1 MSFYALSE
9 QNPDTRRGAIEI
21 SMKPFD
27 SLDAA
32 GANEL
37 MRRPVVDIKGRK
49 AGSLECIWIDPS
61 THRAEF
67 AGIKT
72 GAGLVH
78 VNVVPARVVVQDD
91 DRLKVLAVAEFVR
104 RGPTFAPQAEL
115 AELEK
120 QQINQY
126 YGHFVPIRRA
136 SSIEE
141 LRPEEKA
148 EISAESQEADRG
160 EIEQEEQ
167 GFFKQK
173 GFVTDSMPEVD
184 ASAELKRTAEQAKIR
199 EDEHERR
206 HGG

>member
-1 MSFYALSE
+1 
-9 QNPDTRRGAIEI
+9 
-21 SMKPFD
+21 MKPFD
-27 SLDAA
+27 SLDPA

-37 MRRPVVDIKGRK
+37 MRRPVVDIKGQK
-49 AGSLECIWIDPS
+49 AGTLECIWIDPS
-61 THRAEF
+61 THRVEF
-67 AGIKT
+67 AGVKT
-72 GAGLVH
+72 GAGLGS
-78 VNVVPARVVVQDD
+78 VNVVPARVVDQDD

-104 RGPTFAPQAEL
+104 SGPTFAPQAEL

-120 QQINQY
+120 QRINQY

-141 LRPEEKA
+141 LRSEEKV
-148 EISAESQEADRG
+148 EISAESQEADRW

-167 GFFKQK
+167 SFFKQK

>member
-1 MSFYALSE
+1 MSLYALSE
-9 QNPDTRRGAIEI
+9 QNPHIRRGAIEI

-37 MRRPVVDIKGRK
+37 KRRPVVDINGRK
-49 AGSLECIWIDPS
+49 AGTLECIWTDPS
-61 THRAEF
+61 SHRVAF
-67 AGIKT
+67 AGVRT
-72 GAGLVH
+72 GAGLGS
-78 VNVVPARVVVQDD
+78 VNVVPARVVDQDN

-104 RGPTFAPQAEL
+104 SGPTFAAQVEL

-126 YGHFVPIRRA
+126 YGHFVPIWRA
-136 SSIEE
+136 SSTEE

-167 GFFKQK
+167 SFFKQK

-199 EDEHERR
+199 EDHYE
-206 HGG
+206 

>member
-1 MSFYALSE
+1 VPFYAVFKP
-9 QNPDTRRGAIEI
+9 NPNIPRGAIEI

-37 MRRPVVDIKGRK
+37 MRRPVLDIEGRK
-49 AGSLECIWIDPS
+49 VGTLEYVWIDPS
-61 THRAEF
+61 THRVEF
-67 AGIKT
+67 VGLKT
-72 GAGLVH
+72 GAGLGN
-78 VNVVPARVVVQDD
+78 VNVVPARVVDQDND
-91 DRLKVLAVAEFVR
+91 QLKVLAVAEFVR
-104 RGPTFAPQAEL
+104 NGPTFAPPAEL
-115 AELEK
+115 PEFQK

-136 SSIEE
+136 SAIEE

-148 EISAESQEADRG
+148 EASAESQEADRG

-167 GFFKQK
+167 SFFKQK

-184 ASAELKRTAEQAKIR
+184 ASAELKYTAEQAKIR
-199 EDEHERR
+199 EDEHERG

>member
-1 MSFYALSE
+1 MSE
-9 QNPDTRRGAIEI
+9 QNPDMRRGAIEI

-61 THRAEF
+61 THRVEF

-148 EISAESQEADRG
+148 EISAESEEADRWQ
-160 EIEQEEQ
+160 IEQEEQ
-167 GFFKQK
+167 SFFKQK